1 MAGCCGGKAAGFKKS
16 RGFYIGDDPGRRVLI
31 NDDAINY
38 P

>member
-1 MAGCCGGKAAGFKKS
+1 MKS
-16 RGFYIGDDPGRRVLI
+16 RGFYIGDISGRVLI